1 MVILITV
8 ATGQIATTHWNQ
20 VGKHRMTGRDQ
31 RPADKAELSNFLLN
45 EFGFTHYE
53 TESQE
58 PGNDRIMKSKNS
70 YRALQTQPVDA
81 LLGQMKRALIRSLR
95 ALPFGLLACLSL

>member
-1 MVILITV
+1 MVILIAV
-8 ATGQIATTHWNQ
+8 ATGQITTTHWNQ
-20 VGKHRMTGRDQ
+20 VGEHRMTGRDQ

-58 PGNDRIMKSKNS
+58 PRNDRIMKSKNS
-70 YRALQTQPVDA
+70 DRALQTQPVDA
-81 LLGQMKRALIRSLR
+81 ALAQMEKGSDL
-95 ALPFGLLACLSL
+95 